1 MVDTGF
7 VELPTI
13 ERVFTISRETSPR
26 ERTAVRQRVELAA
39 AKTIMR
45 SGCAATWEFTDPR
58 TIKVTF
64 TPLSEHD
71 ASDVD
76 QYMPQFA
83 RDVAAIFSRPAI
95 TDSVETLRLTPS
107 STPPPEPPEE
117 EPVKAPAKL
126 AKEPKVTARGEEPA
140 APRTKEPVRK
150 AVSPAKEPA
159 RKAASPAKEPARKAA
174 SPAKEPAR
182 KAAPPAKEPTAARA
196 TTKRATTTDK
206 TAAKKAPAA
215 TREAAPRSTAKAA
228 KTAKTTAKKR

>member
-1 MVDTGF
+1 
-7 VELPTI
+7 
-13 ERVFTISRETSPR
+13 
-26 ERTAVRQRVELAA
+26 
-39 AKTIMR
+39 MR

-71 ASDVD
+71 AGDVD

-126 AKEPKVTARGEEPA
+126 AKEPKVTARGEDPA
-140 APRTKEPVRK
+140 APRT
-150 AVSPAKEPA
+150 
-159 RKAASPAKEPARKAA
+159 KEPARKAA

-182 KAAPPAKEPTAARA
+182 KAAPPAKEPTAARS
-196 TTKRATTTDK
+196 TTKRATTADK
-206 TAAKKAPAA
+206 TTAKKAPAA
-215 TREAAPRSTAKAA
+215 TREAAPRAAAKAA